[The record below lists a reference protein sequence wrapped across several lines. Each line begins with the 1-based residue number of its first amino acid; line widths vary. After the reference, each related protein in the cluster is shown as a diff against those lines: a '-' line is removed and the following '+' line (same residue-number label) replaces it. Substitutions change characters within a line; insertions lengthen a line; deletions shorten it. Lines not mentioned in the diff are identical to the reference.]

1 MKSMIIER
9 FLIAITVLLSALLN
23 LWIGLSATLLLLLAW
38 GIQKQLLLGKA
49 SDSHSKDEEGLA
61 LSLQK
66 LRANPYE
73 GEIFGFTSRIQM
85 EVREAL
91 DALGSAN
98 SSTRTK
104 REWLSVLPIL
114 FAGLQFIVTLSVI
127 TQSSVTFE
135 TWEVIALIVLPLITF
150 PLLFKDQESR
160 Q

>member
-23 LWIGLSATLLLLLAW
+23 LWIGLSAAFLLLLAW
-38 GIQKQLLLGKA
+38 GIHKQLLLGKA
-49 SDSHSKDEEGLA
+49 SESHSKDEEVLA

-98 SSTRTK
+98 DSTRTK
-104 REWLSVLPIL
+104 KEWVSGLPIL
-114 FAGLQFIVTLSVI
+114 FAGLQSLVTLSVI

-150 PLLFKDQESR
+150 PLLFNDQESR

>member
-1 MKSMIIER
+1 MKSLIIER

-23 LWIGLSATLLLLLAW
+23 LWIGLSAALLLLLAW
-38 GIQKQLLLGKA
+38 GIHKQLLLGKA
-49 SDSHSKDEEGLA
+49 SESHSKDEEVLA

-91 DALGSAN
+91 DALGSAHN
-98 SSTRTK
+98 STRTK
-104 REWLSVLPIL
+104 REWVSVFPIL
-114 FAGLQFIVTLSVI
+114 FAGLQSLVTLSVI

-150 PLLFKDQESR
+150 TLLFKDQESR

>member
-1 MKSMIIER
+1 MKSRIIER

-23 LWIGLSATLLLLLAW
+23 LWIGLSAALLLLLAW
-38 GIQKQLLLGKA
+38 GIQKKLLLGKA

-114 FAGLQFIVTLSVI
+114 FAGLQSIVTLSLI

-150 PLLFKDQESR
+150 PLLFKDHESR

>member
-91 DALGSAN
+91 DSLGSAN
-98 SSTRTK
+98 NSSRSK
-104 REWLSVLPIL
+104 KGWISVLPNL
-114 FAGLQFIVTLSVI
+114 FLGLQSIVTLSVI
-127 TQSSVTFE
+127 ARSSVTYE
-135 TWEVIALIVLPLITF
+135 TWQVIALLVLPLIAF
-150 PLLFKDQESR
+150 RLLTQDQESH

>member
-1 MKSMIIER
+1 MIIER

-23 LWIGLSATLLLLLAW
+23 LWIGLSAALLLLLAW

-98 SSTRTK
+98 NSTRAK
-104 REWLSVLPIL
+104 REWVSLLPIL
-114 FAGLQFIVTLSVI
+114 FAGLQSIVTLSVI
-127 TQSSVTFE
+127 TQTAVTLE

-150 PLLFKDQESR
+150 PLLFTDQESR
-160 Q
+160 R

>member
-23 LWIGLSATLLLLLAW
+23 LWIGLSAALLLLLAW
-38 GIQKQLLLGKA
+38 GIHKQLLLGKA
-49 SDSHSKDEEGLA
+49 SESHSKDEEVLA

-91 DALGSAN
+91 DALGSAHN
-98 SSTRTK
+98 STRTK
-104 REWLSVLPIL
+104 REWVSVFPIL
-114 FAGLQFIVTLSVI
+114 FAGLQSLVTLSVI

-135 TWEVIALIVLPLITF
+135 TWEVIALIVLPWITF
-150 PLLFKDQESR
+150 PLLFNDQESR

>member
-1 MKSMIIER
+1 MRSMIIER

-23 LWIGLSATLLLLLAW
+23 LWIGLSAAFLLLLAW
-38 GIQKQLLLGKA
+38 GIHKQLLLGKA
-49 SDSHSKDEEGLA
+49 SESHSKDEEGLA

-91 DALGSAN
+91 DALGSAHN
-98 SSTRTK
+98 SNRTK
-104 REWLSVLPIL
+104 REWVSVLPIL
-114 FAGLQFIVTLSVI
+114 FAGLQSLVTLSVI

>member
-9 FLIAITVLLSALLN
+9 FLIAITVLLSALFN
-23 LWIGLSATLLLLLAW
+23 LWIGLSAALLLLLAW
-38 GIQKQLLLGKA
+38 GIHKQLLLGKA
-49 SDSHSKDEEGLA
+49 SDSHSKYEEVLA

-91 DALGSAN
+91 DALGSAHN
-98 SSTRTK
+98 STRTK
-104 REWLSVLPIL
+104 REWVSVFPIL
-114 FAGLQFIVTLSVI
+114 FAGLQSLVTLSVI

-135 TWEVIALIVLPLITF
+135 TWEVIALIVLPWITF
-150 PLLFKDQESR
+150 PLLFNDQESR